1 MPDHQPAP
9 ATEPAAP
16 PATTSSSSLGRST
29 GEQIVRGTARV
40 AAAAGGRGGALILL
54 AALVVIFGIAAE
66 GFLTKDNLLNILR
79 QYSVPMILAVGQ
91 TLVIVA
97 RGIDLSVAATAAL
110 SGSIMGVAFAH
121 WGWPEPAALG
131 LGLAAGFAVGLFN
144 GFVITKWKVP
154 DFVATL
160 GTFSAVPGL
169 ALLITDGLP
178 VPDFQQAVEGRTIPS
193 SVSTLGADSWLGIP
207 LIAIV
212 AAVCALIGGFV
223 LGRTRLGRSAYAI
236 GGNPEAARVSGINV
250 ERSKIWIYIFAGVL
264 AAVAGFMLTG
274 RQGSANALMGEGM
287 ELQAI
292 AAVVIGGTN
301 LFGGEGRVS
310 GTVIGVLIIG
320 VLSNGLSIMGI
331 SEFWQQVVNGLII
344 VLVVGIDQWRRRAAR
359 AGGPPAEVAPSA
371 VGAGGGG
378 APRGGGGDE
387 A

>member
-1 MPDHQPAP
+1 MPDGSTGPATAP
-9 ATEPAAP
+9 AGPEAARAQSRPAAL
-16 PATTSSSSLGRST
+16 ANGFA
-29 GEQIVRGTARV
+29 RGVARV
-40 AAAAGGRGGALILL
+40 ATAAGGRGGALILL
-54 AALVVIFGIAAE
+54 AALVAVFAIAAD
-66 GFLTKDNLLNILR
+66 GFLTKNNLLNILR

-91 TLVIVA
+91 TLVIVS

-110 SGSIMGVAFAH
+110 SGSVMGVAFAH

-131 LGLAAGFAVGLFN
+131 LGLATGFAVGFFN

-160 GTFSAVPGL
+160 GTFSAVPGI
-169 ALLITDGLP
+169 ALLITGGLP
-178 VPDFQQAVEGRTIPS
+178 VPDFAQAVEGRRVPD

-207 LIAIV
+207 LIAVV

-250 ERSKIWIYIFAGVL
+250 ERSKIWIYVFAGVL

-274 RQGSANALMGEGM
+274 RQGSANALMGGGM
-287 ELQAI
+287 ELQSI

-301 LFGGEGRVS
+301 LFGGEGSVS

-320 VLSNGLSIMGI
+320 VLSNGLSILGI

-344 VLVVGIDQWRRRAAR
+344 VLVVAIDQWRRRVARQTAAPSEPGPTVAAAT
-359 AGGPPAEVAPSA
+359 AGGSQ
-371 VGAGGGG
+371 
-378 APRGGGGDE
+378 GGGDDRP
-387 A
+387 